1 MGQGLTTRE
10 VTSLAIAG
18 RFYQSQCNLAGQ
30 SYDRP
35 WTDSVHGQLVSL
47 VKTVFHSTERKRVEI
62 NAVVV
67 LRRARVVPRKQL
79 NFHKVDS
86 LLDYAN
92 VQAESNPTIIVFT
105 EPI

>member
-1 MGQGLTTRE
+1 MIE
-10 VTSLAIAG
+10 
-18 RFYQSQCNLAGQ
+18 RFYQSQSNLTAHT
-30 SYDRP
+30 YDRP
-35 WTDSVHGQLVSL
+35 WTGSVHGQLVSL
-47 VKTVFHSTERKRVEI
+47 AKTVFPSTERRRVEF
-62 NAVVV
+62 NADVV